1 MLKTNR
7 VLAVGALL
15 VAVVILWW
23 LSGQGRRPVDPRDFF
38 TENQIDTARDYQSP
52 RYIGYVF
59 GLAIGLAV
67 LMVLAFT
74 PLGDR
79 LLGPLRRMPWPVA
92 AASAAVL
99 VLMVRALLRLPV
111 AFWRGHVHERAWGFS
126 TQSAAEWLLD
136 WAKALGISI
145 VLTALVYVA
154 FVGLVRTIPRAW
166 PLVAASGAAALV
178 VVLSF
183 LSPVVI
189 EPMFNRFAPLDDPS
203 LVRELKSL
211 ADRAGVPIKEV
222 LVADASRR
230 TTKENAYVSGF
241 GRTRRLV
248 LHDTLLRADR
258 DEVILVTAHE
268 LGHRKHRHV
277 ELGTLLGAA
286 GAAFTVLAVWFTI
299 RGGTAVGAARATGLA
314 DLRLFPYLMLVV
326 SLLSLAT
333 QPASNWVSRRF
344 ETDADRFALEI
355 TGDRK
360 TYVDTERGL
369 ALRNRSDLDPN
380 PLVYRLLFTHP
391 APAERIGLAT
401 EEDGPNGP

>member
-7 VLAVGALL
+7 VFAIAAL
-15 VAVVILWW
+15 VAAVVVLWW
-23 LSGQGRRPVDPRDFF
+23 VSGLGRRAVDPRQFF
-38 TENQIDTARDYQSP
+38 TEDQIETARAYQSP
-52 RYIGYVF
+52 RYVAYS
-59 GLAIGLAV
+59 LALALGLAV
-67 LMVLAFT
+67 LIVLAFT

-79 LLGPLRRMPWPVA
+79 LLSPLRGLPWPVA
-92 AASAAVL
+92 AAGAAVL
-99 VLMVRALLRLPV
+99 VVLTRAVLRLPI

-126 TQSAAEWLLD
+126 TQSAAAWVLD

-145 VLTALVYVA
+145 VLTGLVYVA
-154 FVGLVRTIPRAW
+154 FVGLVRTAPRAW
-166 PLVAASGAAALV
+166 PWIAGAGAAVLV

-183 LSPVVI
+183 LSPIVI
-189 EPMFNRFAPLDDPS
+189 EPIFNRFSPVDDPS
-203 LVRELKSL
+203 LVRELRSL
-211 ADRAGVPIKEV
+211 ADRAEVPIKEV

-241 GRTRRLV
+241 GRSRRLV
-248 LHDTLLRADR
+248 LHDTLLRRDR
-258 DEVILVTAHE
+258 DEVILVAAHE

-286 GAAFTVLAVWFTI
+286 GAALTVLVLWLTMRSGMAV
-299 RGGTAVGAARATGLA
+299 VAARATGLA
-314 DLRLFPYLMLVV
+314 DPRLFPFLLLVV
-326 SLLSLAT
+326 SVLTVAT

-344 ETDADRFALEI
+344 ETEADRFALQI
-355 TGDRK
+355 TGDRE

-401 EEDGPNGP
+401 DGDEASRP

>member
-7 VLAVGALL
+7 VFAIAALV
-15 VAVVILWW
+15 VAVVVLWW
-23 LSGQGRRPVDPRDFF
+23 VSGLGRRAVDPRQFF
-38 TENQIDTARDYQSP
+38 TEDQIETARSYQSP
-52 RYIGYVF
+52 RYVAYAVA
-59 GLAIGLAV
+59 LVLGLAV
-67 LMVLAFT
+67 LIVLAFT

-79 LLGPLRRMPWPVA
+79 LLRPLRGLPWPVA
-92 AASAAVL
+92 AAVAAVL
-99 VLMVRALLRLPV
+99 VVLTRAVLRLPI

-126 TQSAAEWLLD
+126 TQSAAAWVLD

-145 VLTALVYVA
+145 VLTGLVYVA
-154 FVGLVRTIPRAW
+154 FVGLVRTAPRAW
-166 PLVAASGAAALV
+166 PWIAASGAAVLV

-183 LSPVVI
+183 LSPIVI
-189 EPMFNRFAPLDDPS
+189 EPIFNRFSPVEDPS
-203 LVRELKSL
+203 LVRELRSL
-211 ADRAGVPIKEV
+211 ADRAEVPIKEV

-241 GRTRRLV
+241 GRSRRLV
-248 LHDTLLRADR
+248 LHDTLLRRDR
-258 DEVILVTAHE
+258 DEVILVAAHE

-286 GAAFTVLAVWFTI
+286 GAALTVLVLWLTM
-299 RGGTAVGAARATGLA
+299 RSETAVVAARATGLA
-314 DLRLFPYLMLVV
+314 DPRLFPFLLLVV
-326 SLLSLAT
+326 SVLTVAI

-344 ETDADRFALEI
+344 ETEADRFALQI
-355 TGDRK
+355 TGDRE

-401 EEDGPNGP
+401 DGYEASRP